1 MRWAWLLAVVIL
13 SVLASASTLAIT
25 MSCPPSADVGQT
37 FSIGVSQAGATA
49 VRLNYHSVWHELG
62 GASGS
67 WSLSESGA
75 GDITYW
81 GDAYVD
87 GQWISGGTDTCTV
100 TITQPVD
107 HPGSMT
113 LTVTPSSIEYGQSFS
128 IQASFLDTDGTQLI
142 TVYRGATTIGS
153 KTNCAGIT
161 CTYSITDT
169 PTSTGYITYKATG
182 RDINGNDV
190 STTKTVTVTGA
201 TVPTVSVLVS
211 PTTLTTGQ
219 AASFQVTASDSGND
233 LSQIQV
239 FYGDGSSATQSCS
252 GGSCSKTWSHSYAA
266 SGTFTA
272 YATATDS
279 QSHTATSQSV
289 PVYVTSPADSDGDGV
304 PDASDQCPSTPVA
317 WRPVVTSGQY
327 LGCACAEITA
337 MVPDPTRDANA
348 CTIDTCSITA
358 SGAFLAV
365 HTPAQEYAQ
374 PEGMVDGCV
383 GQVTHDYACV
393 GGVVVD
399 NAVTCSGD
407 TPFCANNACVPCVTY
422 LGGVAMR
429 QCTLGSQPYES
440 TCNGLSQWTPPTPS
454 TLCPG
459 GVSCVCTLTS
469 GGLCVTNMCVLPR
482 SLSPLSAAQVAGTH
496 DVLLTGGFQPR
507 DSPVAAVSI
516 VRSDGFVV
524 ASGLS
529 CSDGFG
535 DMEPLK
541 FPCPVS
547 VTDHAV
553 PPGTY
558 TYTIAAAWPAHP
570 DYTPALTQQPLTKT
584 ASVTVSCPAVC
595 TAGQRQCR
603 DAATPQLCQLVSG
616 CLDWADQTA
625 CGAAQ
630 TCSDGVCVA
639 ASCPSSASPG
649 CFAASSLPD
658 ASRLSQ
664 YSCPQVSQLCWNCS
678 AGYAWN
684 AVAQQCVAAACTPQC
699 VNRQCG
705 GDGCGGSCG
714 SCANDKVCS
723 PQGQCV
729 SVLVTGPL
737 SYAAMDGAAFT
748 LHYTFSS
755 PATLAVPSDSWP
767 YGGYGVSQADRSV
780 TYTPSAADLGTH
792 PLTVQAIR
800 PLDTAVLGS
809 MTTSV
814 TVTCN
819 PGRTAPAGLCCVA
832 GATSYKSVGTPC
844 TYGGDPNGG
853 TCNPDGQCVQA
864 CYQDVSLGC
873 SANKVYHFDS
883 CGNKGDLVDDC
894 TAHTP
899 KPQQCVQDGATAGCV
914 NETQDCVGPYL
925 YACRGNEGIRTDT
938 VCGTVT
944 TVTTCT
950 SSQVCVNTTTG
961 VSCRA
966 KGVCDDRPGTV
977 PCGNACL
984 DVSSDWSN
992 CGACGQRCTVQQQCV
1007 QGTCTALPGC
1017 HVACSVNSDC
1027 DAGYACVQ
1035 GGDCYASRCEPLDLL
1050 TNDPVAFQS
1059 ALQHG
1064 LVTVQYAIDGSVI
1077 RFKVL
1082 NLGPPVNVTLDATF
1096 GKVIA
1101 ERASDLAVD
1110 GSPVLVL
1117 NPDPELEF
1125 LLGNV
1130 VTEQE
1135 FTVTASHPLDPSYT
1149 GYIALDLR
1157 TGPISLQAW
1166 NTSGSALQLGLLTEQ
1181 TDNGT
1186 KFRLN
1191 LQPSKSLTGVTIPI
1205 DIPKC
1210 MAQYASELDLQG
1222 NYEIIQDDPLI
1233 AWHFDTLD
1241 QATEIQFTVP
1251 KDVDEDC
1258 KAQLTS

>member
-1 MRWAWLLAVVIL
+1 MRWVWFAVAVIL
-13 SVLASASTLAIT
+13 SVLASSAVLAIT
-25 MSCPPSADVGQT
+25 LNCPASVEAGQGMT
-37 FSIGVSQAGATA
+37 LGVTQSGATQ
-49 VRLNYHSVWHELG
+49 VRLYYQAAWHVK
-62 GASGS
+62 SGS
-67 WSLSESGA
+67 SDSWSFSESTPS
-75 GDITYW
+75 TYTYY
-81 GDAYVD
+81 GDAYVNNV
-87 GQWISGGTDTCTV
+87 WIGTSSDNCIVTV
-100 TITQPVD
+100 TQPTN
-107 HPGSMT
+107 HPGSIS
-113 LTVTPSSIEYGQSFS
+113 LTATPQTIEYGQSVSFS
-128 IQASFLDTDGTQLI
+128 STYQDADGTVEIKVFQ
-142 TVYRGATTIGS
+142 GARTLGTKACSGTS
-153 KTNCAGIT
+153 CSYGV
-161 CTYSITDT
+161 TDT
-169 PTSTGYITYKATG
+169 PQ
-182 RDINGNDV
+182 
-190 STTKTVTVTGA
+190 
-201 TVPTVSVLVS
+201 
-211 PTTLTTGQ
+211 TTGNLIYTAQ
-219 AASFQVTASDSGND
+219 GKDGYDVLTATTTSITVIGPTIPHVDSINVQPNPTIVGSSVSFSVSATDAGND
-233 LSQIQV
+233 LASLTTY
-239 FYGDGSSATQSCS
+239 YGDGGSSTQTCS
-252 GGSCSKTWSHSYAA
+252 GGSCSKTFTHTYAT
-266 SGTFTA
+266 SGTFSS
-272 YATATDS
+272 YAVAQDA
-279 QSHTATSQSV
+279 QGHTGQSV
-289 PVYVTSPADSDGDGV
+289 TIPVTIQAPSDTDGDGI
-304 PDASDQCPSTPVA
+304 PDSSDQCPNTPVA

-348 CTIDTCSITA
+348 CTTDSCSLTA
-358 SGAFLAV
+358 AGAFLAV
-365 HTPAQEYAQ
+365 HTPAQDYAQ
-374 PEGMVDGCV
+374 PEGMSDGCV

-729 SVLVTGPL
+729 V
-737 SYAAMDGAAFT
+737 
-748 LHYTFSS
+748 
-755 PATLAVPSDSWP
+755 
-767 YGGYGVSQADRSV
+767 
-780 TYTPSAADLGTH
+780 
-792 PLTVQAIR
+792 
-800 PLDTAVLGS
+800 
-809 MTTSV
+809 
-814 TVTCN
+814 
-819 PGRTAPAGLCCVA
+819 
-832 GATSYKSVGTPC
+832 
-844 TYGGDPNGG
+844 
-853 TCNPDGQCVQA
+853 
-864 CYQDVSLGC
+864 
-873 SANKVYHFDS
+873 
-883 CGNKGDLVDDC
+883 
-894 TAHTP
+894 
-899 KPQQCVQDGATAGCV
+899 
-914 NETQDCVGPYL
+914 
-925 YACRGNEGIRTDT
+925 
-938 VCGTVT
+938 
-944 TVTTCT
+944 
-950 SSQVCVNTTTG
+950 
-961 VSCRA
+961 
-966 KGVCDDRPGTV
+966 
-977 PCGNACL
+977 
-984 DVSSDWSN
+984 
-992 CGACGQRCTVQQQCV
+992 
-1007 QGTCTALPGC
+1007 
-1017 HVACSVNSDC
+1017 
-1027 DAGYACVQ
+1027 
-1035 GGDCYASRCEPLDLL
+1035 
-1050 TNDPVAFQS
+1050 
-1059 ALQHG
+1059 
-1064 LVTVQYAIDGSVI
+1064 
-1077 RFKVL
+1077 
-1082 NLGPPVNVTLDATF
+1082 
-1096 GKVIA
+1096 
-1101 ERASDLAVD
+1101 
-1110 GSPVLVL
+1110 
-1117 NPDPELEF
+1117 
-1125 LLGNV
+1125 
-1130 VTEQE
+1130 
-1135 FTVTASHPLDPSYT
+1135 
-1149 GYIALDLR
+1149 
-1157 TGPISLQAW
+1157 
-1166 NTSGSALQLGLLTEQ
+1166 
-1181 TDNGT
+1181 
-1186 KFRLN
+1186 
-1191 LQPSKSLTGVTIPI
+1191 
-1205 DIPKC
+1205 
-1210 MAQYASELDLQG
+1210 
-1222 NYEIIQDDPLI
+1222 
-1233 AWHFDTLD
+1233 
-1241 QATEIQFTVP
+1241 
-1251 KDVDEDC
+1251 
-1258 KAQLTS
+1258 